1 MSGFMQQIPSKRP
14 CNIQFRTYSS
24 KEILELSV
32 KEIVNPKTFDD
43 LGHPTAGGLHDLS
56 LGPSHEREL
65 CATCY
70 LGYLHCPG
78 HMAHIRLPL
87 PVFNPMYFKN
97 ILQLLRGSCLQCHHL
112 LAPRWSL
119 VLISYQLECLDKG
132 FFHAVDEMQ
141 NRVNS
146 LAMDNSGNDPATVH
160 LIESTLKDYMEEL
173 ESEKENQ
180 FETVNT
186 NLRNLVAIRKNLV
199 DTFMKE
205 HINSH
210 GRKCALCGTTVRQ
223 IRPEHNV
230 RIITK
235 QLRSDSSNLEQVFL
249 SPSEARD
256 HLRKISAY
264 EDKVF
269 KNLFGV
275 LKGGHFENS
284 TTGESAIDLFFLEVI
299 PVIPTKFRPVSAMG
313 DKRFEN
319 PQTGGLT
326 RVLKDS
332 QTLSQ
337 LLFFSQNEHNEEF
350 LKDFDKSIL
359 AMVPGKS
366 NTEKLQN
373 SWSVL
378 QTHVNSLI
386 DSDMDKLSTENFPG
400 VKQILEKKEGL
411 FRKHMMGKRVN
422 YAARSVISPDPFI
435 NSDEIGIPDIIAK
448 KLTYPQPVT
457 EWNAQELRRAIMNGP
472 NKHPGALLIENED
485 GTQMK
490 LKADNVT
497 QREAIAKQLLTPQ
510 NPRHAITGQ
519 KRVHRHIKNGD
530 VLLLNRQPTLHKPSI
545 MAHKVRILPRE
556 KTFRLH
562 YSACKTYN
570 ADFDGDEMNAHF
582 PQNEIGRSEAY
593 NIASTSHQ
601 YLVPKDGTPLG
612 GLIQDHMISGV
623 KMTVR
628 GRFYTKAQYQQLV
641 FNAMTDKS
649 GHVKLLR
656 PAIIKPK
663 QLWSGKQ
670 VFSTLLLNIIPEN
683 KPLFNFKGRSKI
695 SSRTWRKN
703 DPRVPIGGGTPL
715 KGDNMTESEVIFRQ
729 GQLLVGVLDKAN
741 YGSTPYGLVHACYEL
756 YGGQTAVL
764 ILSCLGRLFTTF
776 LQFICGFSLGVE
788 DIIVKT
794 KADKKRKKMMKK
806 AVKSGLGI
814 MAKTLQ
820 VEDPKNVDE
829 IIDKYESAH
838 RSSDGLQMAEID
850 MQMKTNTEAFTTE
863 ISNVCLGQGLIKSFP
878 NNSLQLMVQSGAK
891 GSMVNCMQIS
901 CLLGQIE
908 LEGRRPPLMLS
919 GRSLPSFQPYDSSP
933 RSGGYVDGRF
943 LTGIR
948 PQEYFFHCMAGREG
962 LVDTAVKTSRSGYL
976 QRCIIK
982 HLEGLVVNYDLTVRD
997 SDGSIVQF
1005 NYGEDSLDI
1014 SKTPYLN
1021 PTQYDFLIENSEVIL
1036 GKNDTHLQNP
1046 KKAVRYQ
1053 KKIKKWKENKNT
1065 VRISPFLEFISGTM
1079 QNMGETAPENKDIIK
1094 DELIDL
1100 WRTVEDKEQYSKNCK
1115 KCPDPVLTKLRPDTN
1130 FGSISEKLDQLVKD
1144 YLDVNIRK
1152 FIKSETDCKEPN
1164 IDSEGFK
1171 KLMYSKYQRSLCE
1184 PGEAVGLLA
1193 AQSIGEPSTQ
1203 MTLNTFHFAGKSEM
1217 NVTLGIPRLREILIV
1232 ASANIK
1238 TPSMDVPFHS
1248 TRYAHKRAAR
1258 LRKKLM
1264 RVHLS
1269 QIIEDVNIYESYD
1282 IRNNWDQ
1289 YRVYKIRFNFLPQK
1303 EYEEDC
1309 YASPATVLEFFEKH
1323 FVKQLTDTLK
1333 KRCKELKRTREVN
1346 FRSVGSKFAME
1357 DAAVGERGN
1366 LNGSHSE
1373 EPTEADDH
1381 EQKEETDKSEKKD
1394 DGESDD
1400 EGDGDAADRKY
1411 QGQKDEEKEYDEEDE
1426 NVDSGNEDAFV
1437 ESAVSEGEH
1446 SQQEGEDEYM
1456 SDAVMRKSMQKKKT
1470 TMEEKDARI
1479 NAVVCTSSLV
1489 SSYKFDKVDHLW
1501 CELVLKFELHDSKLD
1516 LGTIILNEAKRAV
1529 VYETA
1534 GISRCFINDEDGEKR
1549 MKTEGVNFKELF
1561 KFDRILN
1568 MNKLY
1573 SNDIHAVARTYGIE
1587 AACRVI
1593 VKEMRDVFKVYG
1605 ITVDPRHLSLIAD
1618 YMTFEG
1624 VYMPFNRTG
1633 LETNASPLQKMT
1645 FESTMHFLKEATIHG
1660 VTDQLKSPSARLVVG
1675 RVVSS
1680 GTGCFDLLQQLT

>member
-1 MSGFMQQIPSKRP
+1 MSGFMHQIPSKRP
-14 CNIQFRTYSS
+14 TNIQFRTYSTN
-24 KEILELSV
+24 EILGLSV
-32 KEIVNPKTFDD
+32 KEIVNPRTFDD
-43 LGHPTAGGLHDLS
+43 LGHATAGGLHDLS
-56 LGPSHEREL
+56 LGPSSDREL
-65 CATCY
+65 CATCC

-78 HMAHIRLPL
+78 HMGHISLPL
-87 PVFNPMYFKN
+87 PVFNPLFFKT
-97 ILQLLRGSCLQCHHL
+97 IVQLLRGSCLQCHHL
-112 LAPRWSL
+112 LASRWSL
-119 VLISYQLECLDKG
+119 VLITYQLDCLEKG
-132 FFHAVDEMQ
+132 FIHAVEEMR
-141 NRVNS
+141 NIANNF
-146 LAMDNSGNDPATVH
+146 AMDHSGNDPSTVQ
-160 LIESTLKDYMEEL
+160 LLESMLRQHMEEL
-173 ESEKENQ
+173 KQKKETENCFES
-180 FETVNT
+180 VNT
-186 NLRNLVAIRKNLV
+186 NLRNLVAIRKNLL
-199 DTFMKE
+199 DTFIKD
-205 HINSH
+205 HISSR
-210 GRKCALCGTTVRQ
+210 GRKCNLCGTTVRQ

-235 QLRSDSSNLEQVFL
+235 QQRSDSSKLEQVFL

-256 HLRKISAY
+256 HLRKLLAY
-264 EDKVF
+264 EEKVL
-269 KNLFGV
+269 KSLFGV
-275 LKGGHFENS
+275 LKSNNNVNADN
-284 TTGESAIDLFFLEVI
+284 GESAVDLFFLDVI
-299 PVIPTKFRPVSAMG
+299 PVVPTKFRPISSAG
-313 DKRFEN
+313 EKRFEN
-319 PQTGGLT
+319 PQTAGLT
-326 RVLKDS
+326 KVLRDS
-332 QTLSQ
+332 QTLAQ
-337 LLFFSQNEHNEEF
+337 LLFFNQNEHNEAL

-359 AMVPGKS
+359 ASVPGKS

-373 SWSVL
+373 AWSML
-378 QTHVNSLI
+378 QTRVNCLV
-386 DSDMDKLSTENFPG
+386 DSDMDKLSTDNLPG

-490 LKADNVT
+490 LKADNKT

-510 NPRHAITGQ
+510 NPRHAVTGQ

-593 NIASTSHQ
+593 NIAITSQQ

-612 GLIQDHMISGV
+612 GLIQDHMIAGV

-628 GRFYTKAQYQQLV
+628 GRFYTRDQYQQLI
-641 FNAMTDKS
+641 FNAMTDKR
-649 GHVKLLR
+649 GHVKLLP

-663 QLWSGKQ
+663 ELWSGKQ
-670 VFSTLLLNIIPEN
+670 VFSTLLLNVIPED
-683 KPLFNFKGRSKI
+683 KPLFNFIGRSKI
-695 SSRTWRKN
+695 ASKTWQRE
-703 DPRVPIGGGTPL
+703 DPRVPRGGGGTPL
-715 KGDNMTESEVIFRQ
+715 KGDNMTESQVVFRQ
-729 GQLLVGVLDKAN
+729 GELLVGVLDKAN
-741 YGSTPYGLVHACYEL
+741 YGSTQYGLVHACYEL

-776 LQFICGFSLGVE
+776 LQYIAGFSLGVE
-788 DIIVKT
+788 DILVKP
-794 KADKKRKKMMKK
+794 KADKKRRKSMRK
-806 AVKSGLGI
+806 ANKSGLGI

-820 VEDPKNVDE
+820 VDDPSDVEAIN
-829 IIDKYESAH
+829 DKYETAH

-850 MQMKTNTEAFTTE
+850 MQMKTNTDTFTNE
-863 ISNVCLGQGLIKSFP
+863 VSKICLGQGLIKSFP
-878 NNSLQLMVQSGAK
+878 DNNLQLMVQSGAK

-901 CLLGQIE
+901 CMLGQIE

-919 GRSLPSFQPYDSSP
+919 GRSLPSFQPYESCP

-982 HLEGLVVNYDLTVRD
+982 HLEGLLVNYDLTV
-997 SDGSIVQF
+997 SHKSIYVIILDQ
-1005 NYGEDSLDI
+1005 SL
-1014 SKTPYLN
+1014 TC
-1021 PTQYDFLIENSEVIL
+1021 
-1036 GKNDTHLQNP
+1036 
-1046 KKAVRYQ
+1046 
-1053 KKIKKWKENKNT
+1053 KIG
-1065 VRISPFLEFISGTM
+1065 I
-1079 QNMGETAPENKDIIK
+1079 
-1094 DELIDL
+1094 
-1100 WRTVEDKEQYSKNCK
+1100 VEDRHCDNDEFNLNQEAN
-1115 KCPDPVLTKLRPDTN
+1115 
-1130 FGSISEKLDQLVKD
+1130 DQ
-1144 YLDVNIRK
+1144 
-1152 FIKSETDCKEPN
+1152 SETNRKE
-1164 IDSEGFK
+1164 DGGESDEEGDGDAADR
-1171 KLMYSKYQRSLCE
+1171 KYQGQRDEEKEYDEEDENVDSVFFL
-1184 PGEAVGLLA
+1184 
-1193 AQSIGEPSTQ
+1193 QSIGEPSTQ
-1203 MTLNTFHFAGKSEM
+1203 MTLNTFHFAGRGEM

-1238 TPSMDVPFHS
+1238 TPSMDVPFHGR
-1248 TRYAHKRAAR
+1248 RYAHKRAAR

-1269 QIIEDVNIYESYD
+1269 QVIEDVDIYESYN

-1289 YRVYKIRFNFLPQK
+1289 NRIYKVRFNFLPQK

-1309 YASPATVLEFFEKH
+1309 YATPTSVLHFFEKT
-1323 FVKQLTDTLK
+1323 FVKQLTETLK
-1333 KRCKELKRTREVN
+1333 RKCKELKRTREVN

-1357 DAAVGERGN
+1357 DAAVGEAGN
-1366 LNGSHSE
+1366 QNSQSE
-1373 EPTEADDH
+1373 EPTGTGDNDEFNLNQEANDQS
-1381 EQKEETDKSEKKD
+1381 ETNKKEDG
-1394 DGESDD
+1394 GESDE

-1411 QGQKDEEKEYDEEDE
+1411 QGQRDEEKEYDEEDE

-1437 ESAVSEGEH
+1437 DSEVSERSG
-1446 SQQEGEDEYM
+1446 SDETDEFM
-1456 SDAVMRKSMQKKKT
+1456 SDTVMRKKMLNSNRKVT
-1470 TMEEKDARI
+1470 TEEKDARI
-1479 NAVVCTSSLV
+1479 NAVLCTSTQV
-1489 SSYKFDKVDHLW
+1489 SNYKFDTVDSLW
-1501 CELVLKFELHDSKLD
+1501 CELVLQFELQDSKLD
-1516 LGTIILNEAKRAV
+1516 LGTIILTEAQKAV

-1534 GISRCFINDEDGEKR
+1534 GISRCFIQDSDGEKR
-1549 MKTEGVNFKELF
+1549 LKTEGVNFRELF
-1561 KFDRILN
+1561 KYDKLLDL
-1568 MNKLY
+1568 NKLY

-1624 VYMPFNRTG
+1624 VYKPFNRTG

-1645 FESTMHFLKEATIHG
+1645 FESTMHFLKEATMHG
-1660 VTDQLKSPSARLVVG
+1660 VSDQLKSPSARLVVG
-1675 RVVSS
+1675 RVVAG
-1680 GTGCFDLLQQLT
+1680 GTGCFDLLQQLV